1 MSEISVDFIR
11 ELRKTN
17 RESCHW
23 GHVGI
28 LLDHIDAIQSE
39 LVEARALLKD
49 AQRWIDPKLVEKTA
63 DEFDALQ
70 AEVAELLSELDLH
83 DEAKCLAR
91 DVEIVRL
98 REALKMVTQC
108 EGVQACAVAR
118 EALEGSPVQTVPEGE
133 K

>member
-1 MSEISVDFIR
+1 MSDISVDSIR

-28 LLDHIDAIQSE
+28 LLDHIDA
-39 LVEARALLKD
+39 
-49 AQRWIDPKLVEKTA
+49 
-63 DEFDALQ
+63 LQ
-70 AEVAELLSELDLH
+70 AEVAELRSELDLH

-98 REALKMVTQC
+98 REALEDTVKPHDAYC
-108 EGVQACAVAR
+108 ECTGCRIVYDK
-118 EALEGSPVQTVPEGE
+118 ESPVQTESGDE